1 MKRLPAKRPT
11 LIFLLALL
19 LVFCM
24 SVSAQIELYTVQ
36 YGDSVSSIAA
46 HFQITAEALIEHN
59 NLRRDER
66 LLRGQ
71 ILRIPVADDLS
82 ISHQVRTQD
91 SLQSIAA
98 RYGISVAALV
108 SVNNM
113 QSEAHLIPGQRL
125 LLPAEANDRFRARHK
140 VQPGEALREIGER
153 YGISW
158 RTLAAVNNL
167 ANPNLIYAGQIL
179 IVPDE
184 ESKPVETTAQ
194 APDTSG
200 LPVLHRLHIVRAG
213 EQFDLLAQRYALP
226 LQDLLDLNHV
236 RGEARLYSGDI
247 VLLPAASA
255 IVTRAVPERAVEFIS
270 HVVRFGETLGTIAAR
285 YEVSLADIVAD
296 NGLINPNV
304 IHVGHVLVI
313 R

>member
-19 LVFCM
+19 LVFCK

-36 YGDSVSSIAA
+36 YGDSIASIAA
-46 HFQITAEALIEHN
+46 HFQITAGALIEHN

-71 ILRIPVADDLS
+71 ILRIPLAEDLP
-82 ISHQVRTQD
+82 ISHQVGIQE

-98 RYGISVAALV
+98 RYGVSVEALV
-108 SVNNM
+108 SANNM

-125 LLPAEANDRFRARHK
+125 LLPAESTDSFRARHR

-167 ANPNLIYAGQIL
+167 ANPNLVYAGQVL

-184 ESKPVETTAQ
+184 ETKPIEAATQ
-194 APDTSG
+194 APDG
-200 LPVLHRLHIVRAG
+200 LPVLHRLHIARAG
-213 EQFDLLAQRYALP
+213 EQFDILAQRYALP

-255 IVTRAVPERAVEFIS
+255 IVKRAVPERAVESTS
-270 HVVRFGETLGTIAAR
+270 HVVRFGDTLGAIAAR
-285 YEVSLADIVAD
+285 YEVSLADIVAA

-304 IHVGHVLVI
+304 IYVGQVLVI